1 MMTVNTISSN
11 STRQE
16 LIAYIQTADDQL
28 ITAMN
33 AMAEAYETKNEKD
46 IIDEVVNVDDLP
58 LELRQK
64 YNRAL
69 KQSEEGKKISNEDMR
84 LKVEKELNL

>member
-1 MMTVNTISSN
+1 MTVNTISSN

-33 AMAEAYETKNEKD
+33 AMAEAYETKNERD
-46 IIDEVVNVDDLP
+46 IIDEAVNVDDLP
-58 LELRQK
+58 SKLKERIEVGMQELR
-64 YNRAL
+64 
-69 KQSEEGKKISNEDMR
+69 EGKKATHTDVMGRINQKYG
-84 LKVEKELNL
+84 L